1 MTLTDRVKEYCDYK
15 NIAKSTF
22 ERKAGVANGYF
33 KEATLRISPQK
44 IMGIH
49 RAFPDLNI
57 EWLQTGNGEM
67 LKTEQ
72 TEVPAPFKH
81 DENNIVPVVPIYA
94 MGGSL
99 TGFDAS
105 ISMAD
110 CEKMI
115 SPISEAEMAIGVY
128 GDSMAPEFPSGSR
141 VLIKRIDME
150 AFIEWGKTYV
160 LATTNGSIVKV
171 VYPSGADA
179 IECRSINP
187 DYPPFK
193 VRYKDIHAM
202 YRVLM
207 CMAMK

>member
-1 MTLTDRVKEYCDYK
+1 MAIKERIFLFIESK
-15 NIAKSTF
+15 GISKSAF
-22 ERKAGVANGYF
+22 EKASGLSNGYINNF
-33 KEATLRISPQK
+33 KGNIGTIKLE
-44 IMGIH
+44 GILS
-49 RAFPDLNI
+49 AFPELSR
-57 EWLQTGNGEM
+57 EWLLYGEGEM
-67 LKTEQ
+67 IKEDTEAL
-72 TEVPAPFKH
+72 TPFKY
-81 DENNIVPVVPIYA
+81 DEDNIIPVVPIYV

-99 TGFDAS
+99 TGFDPS

-110 CEKMI
+110 CEKMV

-128 GDSMAPEFPSGSR
+128 GDSMAPEYPSGSR
-141 VLIKRIDME
+141 VLIKRIDMD

-171 VYPSGADA
+171 VYPSGEDA

-207 CMAMK
+207 CMALK

>member
-1 MTLTDRVKEYCDYK
+1 METFDIKAFRRAKKISQNELADYLGVKQGFISQIENGARPIPKEYISK
-15 NIAKSTF
+15 IL
-22 ERKAGVANGYF
+22 ANSQWVT
-33 KEATLRISPQK
+33 K
-44 IMGIH
+44 
-49 RAFPDLNI
+49 
-57 EWLQTGNGEM
+57 
-67 LKTEQ
+67 EQ
-72 TEVPAPFKH
+72 TEVPAQFKH
-81 DENNIVPVVPIYA
+81 DEHNVVPVVPIYA

-105 ISMAD
+105 VSMAD

-141 VLIKRIDME
+141 VLIKRIDMD

-171 VYPSGADA
+171 VYPSGEDA

-207 CMAMK
+207 CMALK

>member
-1 MTLTDRVKEYCDYK
+1 METFDIKAFRKANKISQIELAAYLGVKQGFISQIENGARPMPKEYISKILADSRWV
-15 NIAKSTF
+15 I
-22 ERKAGVANGYF
+22 
-33 KEATLRISPQK
+33 KE
-44 IMGIH
+44 
-49 RAFPDLNI
+49 D
-57 EWLQTGNGEM
+57 
-67 LKTEQ
+67 TEAL
-72 TEVPAPFKH
+72 TPFKC
-81 DENNIVPVVPIYA
+81 DEDNIIPVVPIYV

-99 TGFDAS
+99 TGFDPS

-110 CEKMI
+110 CEKMV
-115 SPISEAEMAIGVY
+115 SPIGEAEMAIGVY
-128 GDSMAPEFPSGSR
+128 GDSMAPEYPSGSR
-141 VLIKRIDME
+141 VLIKRIDMD

-171 VYPSGADA
+171 VYPSGEEA

-207 CMAMK
+207 CMALK